1 MKADEDRSLRKMLH
15 GAASFILVLILCV
28 RPPAFAGETSST
40 GGEGARHIIDQFHA
54 SLLAVMKQADKSGV
68 KTRYQVLEPEIEKRF
83 NLRLMIALA
92 TGRYWRTAG
101 KDTREQLTKA
111 FHRFTTATYAS
122 RFSGYSGQSFKTLG
136 VSTGPRKTELV
147 TTKIKRPN
155 KSSVSL
161 TYVTRM
167 ARTGWRIVDVLI
179 DDGISELAVRRS
191 EYRSV
196 LKSDGVD
203 GLIRL
208 LNQKTAKF
216 LKE

>member
-1 MKADEDRSLRKMLH
+1 MLR
-15 GAASFILVLILCV
+15 GAASFIFILILCV
-28 RPPAFAGETSST
+28 RPPAFASETS
-40 GGEGARHIIDQFHA
+40 GADGEGARHIIDQFHG

-68 KTRYQVLEPEIEKRF
+68 KARYQVLEPEIAKRF

-92 TGRYWRTAG
+92 TGKYWRTAG

-111 FHRFTTATYAS
+111 FHRFSAATYAS
-122 RFSGYSGQSFKTLG
+122 RFSGYSGQTFKTLD

-147 TTKIKRPN
+147 RTEIRRPDD
-155 KSSVSL
+155 KPVPL

-167 ARTGWRIVDVLI
+167 ARAGWRIVDVLI

-208 LNQKTAKF
+208 LDQKTAKL